1 MVFAPLSFFSIMVPT
16 AGVPMAS
23 EHTQLIRNVFAESI
37 RLHQLVLEQDAAPIV
52 NAAMAISIALAR
64 GGKMLV
70 FGNGGSAADSQ
81 HLAAELVGRFMRE
94 RQALAAIALTTDTS
108 VLTGVGNDYTYSRVF
123 ARQIEGLGRAGDV
136 ALAISTSGGSP
147 NVIAALTAA
156 KAREITTIGL
166 TGGDGGLIGRMVD
179 IHINVPG
186 RSTPRVQEVHRTI
199 LHGMCEIVEREL
211 EQRPAPP

>member
-1 MVFAPLSFFSIMVPT
+1 M
-16 AGVPMAS
+16 
-23 EHTQLIRNVFAESI
+23 
-37 RLHQLVLEQDAAPIV
+37 LEQDGAPIV
-52 NAAMAISIALAR
+52 NAAAAMSSALAR

-94 RQALAAIALTTDTS
+94 RQALAVIALTTDTS
-108 VLTGVGNDYTYSRVF
+108 VLTAVGNDYTYERVF
-123 ARQIEGLGRAGDV
+123 ARQMEALGRPGDV

-147 NVIAALTAA
+147 NVVAALTVA
-156 KAREITTIGL
+156 KAREMTMIGL

-186 RSTPRVQEVHRTI
+186 RSSPRVQEVHRTI
-199 LHGMCEIVEREL
+199 LHVMCEIMEREL
-211 EQRPAPP
+211 EQTPAHP